1 MMNLQCK
8 FSEYLKIKLKNY
20 TLLIK
25 KPNDLEI
32 KLKRYDKKTAGII
45 EDGLNESYYCINF
58 DYKNTSQVF
67 HLFELQA
74 DLDANGYLEVFFHVG
89 EIDVVYDEFTSNKS
103 NLFKEKLFLKD
114 IEIAKDNFIIIDRR

>member
-58 DYKNTSQVF
+58 DYKNTSQDF
-67 HLFELQA
+67 
-74 DLDANGYLEVFFHVG
+74 
-89 EIDVVYDEFTSNKS
+89 
-103 NLFKEKLFLKD
+103 
-114 IEIAKDNFIIIDRR
+114 RC